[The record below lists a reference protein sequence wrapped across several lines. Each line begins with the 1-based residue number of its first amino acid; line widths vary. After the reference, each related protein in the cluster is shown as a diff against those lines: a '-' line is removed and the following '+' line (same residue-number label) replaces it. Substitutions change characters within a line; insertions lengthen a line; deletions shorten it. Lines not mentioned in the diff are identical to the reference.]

1 MPPAG
6 PRVNSAKTGY
16 PQIPFARGTGRV
28 APTCRALKLTRGGS
42 GDNPRASTDAG
53 IEDARM
59 AEKTTGPQK
68 LDQAIGRLEQAANRI
83 KDNARPAAEVDSLKA
98 QADKLAKDSAALKAE
113 RDKLAA
119 EVKSRD
125 AEIAR
130 LEKTAA
136 EAAERVDAV
145 LGDIRSV
152 LGA

>member
-1 MPPAG
+1 
-6 PRVNSAKTGY
+6 
-16 PQIPFARGTGRV
+16 
-28 APTCRALKLTRGGS
+28 
-42 GDNPRASTDAG
+42 
-53 IEDARM
+53 M

-119 EVKSRD
+119 ELKSRD

-130 LEKTAA
+130 LEKAAA

-152 LGA
+152 LGP